1 MTGIAGGPVR
11 VGPTLGMRVIIGIP
25 RPLSRRAMNHAL
37 EALTRINVDW
47 FREHPDAPWLYE
59 SGVRY
64 AMEPTGFELWDPYAL
79 LLARGA
85 GDCDDL
91 ATTRAAELRVREG
104 DTRARADCYPS
115 AIRNGRRT
123 WHAIVVRGDGTVE
136 DPSAR
141 LGMPTHSGHA
151 PDGTPFS
158 HVVQQHE
165 HLEGEDAGE
174 ERSPAM
180 FPNLIKWQVCR
191 SADGR
196 CWEGT
201 IWIPVG
207 TGGTMAFNQKA
218 QSPGDALEAVITA
231 ADRTVQAAQAQPEVV
246 GFNFA
251 NIIPGLLTTGAQLV
265 RTFTGQPGDPDPRG
279 LPPQLLPLAQTA
291 MMRQP
296 GGYPPAYGYG
306 APAPAYAPQPGYGAP
321 PQYGAPKQFYGQQG
335 YGPKG

>member
-1 MTGIAGGPVR
+1 MTGIVGGPVR

-25 RPLSRRAMNHAL
+25 RPLSRRSMNHAL
-37 EALTRINVDW
+37 EALVRINCDW
-47 FREHPDAPWLYE
+47 LRSNPDSPWLYD

-64 AMEPTGFELWDPYAL
+64 AVEPTGYELWDPTAL

-91 ATTRAAELRVREG
+91 ACARAAELRVREG

-115 AIRNGRRT
+115 SIRNGRRT

-141 LGMPTHSGHA
+141 LGMPTHSGHL
-151 PDGTPFS
+151 PDGTPFAEVLS
-158 HVVQQHE
+158 QYE
-165 HLEGEDAGE
+165 HLEGEDPE
-174 ERSPAM
+174 ERTPRM
-180 FPNLIKWQVCR
+180 FPSLIKWQVCR

-207 TGGTMAFNQKA
+207 SGGTMAFNQKA
-218 QSPGDALEAVITA
+218 RSPGDALEAVITA
-231 ADRTVQAAQAQPEVV
+231 ADQTVRAAQSNPEVV

-251 NIIPGLLTTGAQLV
+251 TMIPGLLQTGAQLV
-265 RTFTGQPGDPDPRG
+265 RTFTGQPGDPSPAS
-279 LPPQLLPLAQTA
+279 LPPQLMPLAQTA
-291 MMRQP
+291 MMRSP
-296 GGYPPAYGYG
+296 EGYPP
-306 APAPAYAPQPGYGAP
+306 PGYGAP
-321 PQYGAPKQFYGQQG
+321 YGAPGGYPYAPPPAAQYGAPGAF
-335 YGPKG
+335 YGPKGYGQKA